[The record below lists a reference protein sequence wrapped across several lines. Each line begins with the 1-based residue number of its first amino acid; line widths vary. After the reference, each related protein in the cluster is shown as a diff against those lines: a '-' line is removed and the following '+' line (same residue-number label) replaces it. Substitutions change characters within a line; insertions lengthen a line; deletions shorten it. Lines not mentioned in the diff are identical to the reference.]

1 MLFCRRR
8 QIVLTTHKA
17 PEGVLLHHLLQG
29 VRLQQLE
36 AAAVS
41 VDEPLL
47 LHGAQL
53 PGKGAAVA
61 VEVIRQLDA
70 GEGDLKVR
78 LWARAASLSR

>member
-1 MLFCRRR
+1 M
-8 QIVLTTHKA
+8 
-17 PEGVLLHHLLQG
+17 HHLLQG

-36 AAAVS
+36 AAAVG

-70 GEGDLKVR
+70 GEGDAEGQAVG
-78 LWARAASLSR
+78 ASKEYGFVKGENNKC